1 MKRVHKTKLALIG
14 AGTIGKR
21 HLKAISETDEAELIA
36 IVDSELKLKY
46 IALEKNVPFFQ
57 STEDMLKNKKP
68 DGVIVCT
75 PTEVRLEPVISSLKA
90 QSHVLIEKPIAS
102 NITEAREIIKTANLV
117 SREVLVGHH
126 RRYYGKIKKT
136 RELINK
142 GAIGKLVGIS
152 GMWSVRKPDSYF
164 DPPWRKLKS
173 SGPVLINL
181 IHEIDTLRYI
191 CGEIVS
197 LSAKV
202 TNGLRNHSKEETVA
216 VLMTFEEGALGTF
229 LLSDTT
235 PSPWSWEQ
243 STGENLNFPQSSQN
257 VYRFIGSKAS
267 LEFPNLI
274 LWKHKSINPD
284 WHKKIVPKFLKMD
297 LEDAYFE
304 QCNHFCGVISGRE
317 KPNINA
323 EDATKT
329 LEATL
334 AVFEASEKG
343 SEIQL

>member
-1 MKRVHKTKLALIG
+1 MHKTKIALIG

-21 HLKAISETDEAELIA
+21 HLKAISETTEAELIA
-36 IVDSELKLKY
+36 IVDTELMLEKL
-46 IALEKNVPFFQ
+46 ALERNVPFFQ
-57 STEDMLKNKKP
+57 STKEMLKKNKP

-75 PTEVRLEPVISSLKA
+75 PTEIRLEPVITSLKA
-90 QSHVLIEKPIAS
+90 KTHVLIEKPIAS
-102 NITEAREIIKTANLV
+102 NMVHALEIIKTANLV
-117 SREVLVGHH
+117 SRKDLVGHH

-136 RELINK
+136 RDIINN
-142 GAIGKLVGIS
+142 GIIGKLVGIS
-152 GMWSVRKPDSYF
+152 GMWSVQKPDSYF
-164 DPPWRKLKS
+164 EPSWRKLRS

-191 CGEIVS
+191 CGEIIS

-202 TNGLRNHSKEETVA
+202 TNGVRNHSKEETA
-216 VLMTFEEGALGTF
+216 AILMTFEGGALGTF
-229 LLSDTT
+229 LLSDTA

-243 STGENLNFPQSSQN
+243 ATGENLNFPLSTQN

-274 LWKHKSINPD
+274 LWKHKNGNSD
-284 WHKKIVPKFLKMD
+284 WNQKIFPQSLEMD
-297 LEDAYFE
+297 FEDAYVE
-304 QCNHFCGVISGRE
+304 QCNHFCGVIAGRE
-317 KPNINA
+317 KPMINA

-343 SEIQL
+343 LEVLL